1 MDNMEENS
9 RSTEQDR
16 VANPVEKTVSTTV
29 EPALSENKRERKKRE
44 KAEKKAEKE
53 RLRAER
59 SQRRAEKKTAREE
72 SKASSDPDSEENESL
87 GTVAKTLIILL
98 SVLLVIEFAIIGIKL
113 FAPDSGAATLIHRIE
128 TQVTGIFA
136 ADDSKI
142 SAFSS
147 SEGIQSTALA
157 ADGDINKPQTVI

>member
-1 MDNMEENS
+1 ME
-9 RSTEQDR
+9 
-16 VANPVEKTVSTTV
+16 
-29 EPALSENKRERKKRE
+29 ALDAIDSIKEAERKQRE
-44 KAEKKAEKE
+44 EAEKKAE
-53 RLRAER
+53 RGNVSARNAASAER
-59 SQRRAEKKTAREE
+59 KRKLRGKSQKHLLIRF
-72 SKASSDPDSEENESL
+72 EENESL

-147 SEGIQSTALA
+147 SEGIQSTAPA

>member
-1 MDNMEENS
+1 MME
-9 RSTEQDR
+9 
-16 VANPVEKTVSTTV
+16 
-29 EPALSENKRERKKRE
+29 ALDAIDSIKEAERKQRE

-72 SKASSDPDSEENESL
+72 SKASSDPDSKENESL

-142 SAFSS
+142 SAFGS
-147 SEGIQSTALA
+147 SEGIQSAAPA
-157 ADGDINKPQTVI
+157 ADGDINKPQTGI